1 MGRKRALF
9 MEIRL
14 SCIVFPPLSPLPP
27 LLPPKRLMLRNA
39 EEAEERRGGGGGGSR
54 LESNLPRLRCSS
66 NSGPVPPSLCRMRRP
81 STSPFFTRA
90 QPNGTRKRQFSFPFS
105 SSAWGRTGKLVEGER
120 RWPLLCDPRQRGHHS
135 ALEARYNERR
145 KTKKGRDTCR

>member
-1 MGRKRALF
+1 MCFLPFR
-9 MEIRL
+9 
-14 SCIVFPPLSPLPP
+14 PSPLFF
-27 LLPPKRLMLRNA
+27 PPKRLMLRNA
-39 EEAEERRGGGGGGSR
+39 EEAEERRGRGGSR